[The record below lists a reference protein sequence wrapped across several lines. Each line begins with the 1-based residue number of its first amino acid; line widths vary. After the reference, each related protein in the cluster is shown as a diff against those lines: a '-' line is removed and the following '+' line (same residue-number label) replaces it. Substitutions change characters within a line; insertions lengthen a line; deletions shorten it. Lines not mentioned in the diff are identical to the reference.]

1 MRLFLQ
7 FSNTVIS
14 YLITKHPHRGV
25 RQTNGTI
32 WCPPS
37 WRLIR
42 YLKQL
47 YSKCWDTSV
56 NDCKRPS
63 SSWCDGQFFR
73 SLSGSGLIEIKNR
86 CMGDSSNA
94 SNWTEKKRLSKM
106 FRFNFQ
112 TFEFLRQKFFVYNI
126 EFSRQKSTYSDK
138 LNWVELFVHLDL

>member
-14 YLITKHPHRGV
+14 YLITKHPHWGV

-63 SSWCDGQFFR
+63 SSWCVGQFFR

-94 SNWTEKKRLSKM
+94 SNWTEKKNRKIIQNDS
-106 FRFNFQ
+106 FQ
-112 TFEFLRQKFFVYNI
+112 TFEFSRQIFFVNSI
-126 EFSRQKSTYSDK
+126 WIFPPKI
-138 LNWVELFVHLDL
+138 HLQW